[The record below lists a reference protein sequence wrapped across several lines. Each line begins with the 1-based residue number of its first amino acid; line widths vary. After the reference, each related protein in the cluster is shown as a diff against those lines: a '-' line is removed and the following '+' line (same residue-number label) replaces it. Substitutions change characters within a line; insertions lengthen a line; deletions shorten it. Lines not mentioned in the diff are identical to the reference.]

1 MTAAQDGAGSSKSE
15 IAYRHLR
22 QQILDR
28 TLAPG
33 VRLVLEQIARELD
46 MSVVPVREAIRRL
59 EAEGYVNYQRNVGAQ
74 VTSIDPDQY
83 LNSMQTLALLEGFA
97 TASGARRISTAE
109 LDQARK
115 INQELRRKAEQG
127 DARAYTELNREFH
140 RTLCGASGNA
150 HLLGLLEREWS
161 RLDLIRRSS
170 FALVPDRYAES
181 FAEHEALLQLVAC
194 GAAEPIV
201 ENFAREHTLRTAR
214 AAVASLQAT
223 SDEGEKA

>member
-1 MTAAQDGAGSSKSE
+1 MTAAQDGAGASKSE

-22 QQILDR
+22 QQIVER

-33 VRLVLEQIARELD
+33 ARLVLEQIARELD

-59 EAEGYVNYQRNVGAQ
+59 EAEGYVSYQRNVGAQ

-83 LNSMQTLALLEGFA
+83 LNSMEALALLEGFA
-97 TASGARRISTAE
+97 TASGARLISAAE
-109 LDQARK
+109 LDRARA
-115 INQELRRKAEQG
+115 INQELKRKAEQG

-140 RTLCGASGNA
+140 RALCGASSNA

-170 FALVPDRYAES
+170 FALVPERYAES

-194 GAAEPIV
+194 GAPESTV
-201 ENFAREHTLRTAR
+201 EHFAREHTLRTAR
-214 AAVASLQAT
+214 AAVASLQTTA
-223 SDEGEKA
+223 EEEEER